1 MYSLARTASRVGRKA
16 VTILTNVD
24 NHYSDGRAFH
34 SIKLCNRSTRTMRGW
49 GSIWRPLAL
58 QLQSPYGCSQSIAT
72 VSSSSIEGNV
82 VRLLQSEIEY
92 ELESNPPD
100 QIPDGEIPDDEIP
113 FIVKDMPGEQ
123 WIVLHRKY
131 GKENIKI
138 EATMLDLGPGDSV
151 EDLGE
156 DDIPCKICLAVT
168 ISKDEATK
176 SMMLGCSAYPD
187 EITVDRVAIMEAEPS
202 YQLTYEGPGFERMK
216 ENLQGAFQE
225 FLQERGIDDN
235 LSNYLYEYMI
245 NKSKKE
251 YLNWLQRLQFFVEN
265 R

>member
-1 MYSLARTASRVGRKA
+1 MYSLARTGSRVGRKA
-16 VTILTNVD
+16 ITILANAD
-24 NHYSDGRAFH
+24 AHHSDGRAFH
-34 SIKLCNRSTRTMRGW
+34 SIKLCNRSNTTIRGW
-49 GSIWRPLAL
+49 GSIWRPLPL
-58 QLQSPYGCSQSIAT
+58 QLQSPYGCSQPIAT
-72 VSSSSIEGNV
+72 VSSSFEGNL

-92 ELESNPPD
+92 EIDSNPPA
-100 QIPDGEIPDDEIP
+100 QIPDDEIP
-113 FIVKDMPGEQ
+113 FIVKDNPGEQ

-131 GKENIKI
+131 GKENIKV
-138 EATMLDLGPGDSV
+138 EATMLDLGPADSN

-176 SMMLGCSAYPD
+176 SMMIGCSAYPD

-202 YQLTYEGPGFERMK
+202 TYQLTYYGGPGFEHMK
-216 ENLQGAFQE
+216 ENLQEAFQE

-235 LSNYLYEYMI
+235 LSNFLYEYMI

-251 YLNWLQRLQFFVEN
+251 YLNWLRSLQSFVEK
-265 R
+265 